1 VAITVAYNV
10 LVTSLICGRV
20 FFTYLSIKRLG
31 ITSDAER
38 WGIIAILIESALP
51 FSIFGVIFAVF
62 YATSNPLA
70 DAFADIWGNLLVKIL
85 FRLFHTLGRQL
96 IASILLL
103 QGLSPQLIVLRVAM
117 GHTWTK
123 NSVGTSG

>member
-10 LVTSLICGRV
+10 LVTSLICGRI
-20 FFTYLSIKRLG
+20 FFTYLSVKRLG
-31 ITSDAER
+31 VTFGAER

-70 DAFADIWGNLLVKIL
+70 DAFADIWGNILVKIPSDL
-85 FRLFHTLGRQL
+85 FIPL
-96 IASILLL
+96 I
-103 QGLSPQLIVLRVAM
+103 G
-117 GHTWTK
+117 G
-123 NSVGTSG
+123 